1 MEPRES
7 TFEPTVIG
15 AIWRYRALFGA
26 IVAACIVLGVVFS
39 ALQPKE
45 WSAVATLVVEDPRA
59 SSLFEQ
65 PVSGT
70 NADRYVEN
78 QVAVLRSQTIAQ
90 EVIGS
95 PAVVALAD
103 PMDLTEF
110 ARRLTVG
117 SSPGSDVLTVE
128 FIAGDPDVALA
139 SVNAVT
145 EAYQSVLEDEATS
158 TFAAAVEELGTS
170 IERWRSDLDQI
181 QADIAAFTAADP
193 SRAALADQYRASL
206 ERLVE
211 LQAEL
216 PTADAERS
224 GQIRLELDDIAKS
237 FATLQQLDA
246 IEQESPE
253 LRALLE
259 QQSEAVRQLS
269 ALAVLR
275 DELSVDAELAGSG
288 VVVVSPAE
296 EVVPVTTGMARA
308 AAVSLVIGVMIGA
321 AVAYVLALRTQTF
334 DDRLQPEAILE
345 AGLLAEVP
353 SFTEAGLRTQ
363 LPVRDAASTSTAEA
377 YRFLATALEMRS
389 RAGGPVVD
397 GDGAALSGGSRSFV
411 VVSAE
416 PGDGKTVT
424 AANIALAA
432 ARDGF
437 KVLAVDADFDDQAL
451 TRLLVGTESPR
462 YGLPELVGGRITL
475 ERVLEV
481 IEFDVDR
488 IAGHRTMPG
497 ALHLLGRGQ
506 TMVAPA
512 DFFSIGATRQLLA
525 NVTSEYEFVVVDT
538 PPLLH
543 RAYASTIINMAQ
555 QAVVVVAHGS
565 KGSTAHDLR
574 DRLELIGTPIAG
586 YVYVKAPVR
595 RELIGSRRTEPTDTE
610 PGGPELE
617 PTTATH

>member
-26 IVAACIVLGVVFS
+26 IVAACIVLGVVFT

-65 PVSGT
+65 PVTGA

-110 ARRLTVG
+110 AGRLTVG
-117 SSPGSDVLTVE
+117 SSPGSDVLTVG

-158 TFAAAVEELGTS
+158 TFAAAVEELGIS

-181 QADIAAFTAADP
+181 QADIAEFTASDP

-216 PTADAERS
+216 PTADSERS

-363 LPVRDAASTSTAEA
+363 LPVRDAASTSTAES

-397 GDGAALSGGSRSFV
+397 GDGTALPGGYALVRRRLRR
-411 VVSAE
+411 ARRRQDGHRGE
-416 PGDGKTVT
+416 HRPGGGAGRVQGPGGRRRLRRPGADPSPGGDRVAPVRT
-424 AANIALAA
+424 A
-432 ARDGF
+432 G
-437 KVLAVDADFDDQAL
+437 
-451 TRLLVGTESPR
+451 
-462 YGLPELVGGRITL
+462 VGGRAHHAG
-475 ERVLEV
+475 EGAR
-481 IEFDVDR
+481 
-488 IAGHRTMPG
+488 GHRVRRRPHRRASNDAGSAPPPRTRADDGG
-497 ALHLLGRGQ
+497 AGRLLQHRCHPPAAGERHQRIRVRGRRHPTAAPSRLCEHHHQHGAAGRG
-506 TMVAPA
+506 
-512 DFFSIGATRQLLA
+512 G
-525 NVTSEYEFVVVDT
+525 
-538 PPLLH
+538 
-543 RAYASTIINMAQ
+543 
-555 QAVVVVAHGS
+555 
-565 KGSTAHDLR
+565 
-574 DRLELIGTPIAG
+574 
-586 YVYVKAPVR
+586 
-595 RELIGSRRTEPTDTE
+595 
-610 PGGPELE
+610 GGPRQQGLDRSR
-617 PTTATH
+617 PHGTGSS

>member
-7 TFEPTVIG
+7 TFEPTVVG

-26 IVAACIVLGVVFS
+26 IVAACIVLGVVFT
-39 ALQPKE
+39 ALQAKE

-65 PVSGT
+65 PVSGV

-90 EVIGS
+90 EVVGS
-95 PAVVALAD
+95 PAFVALAN

-110 ARRLTVG
+110 SRRLTVG

-145 EAYQSVLEDEATS
+145 EAYQAVLEDEATS

-170 IERWRSDLDQI
+170 IERWRTDLDQI
-181 QADIAAFTAADP
+181 QADIAEFTASDP
-193 SRAALADQYRASL
+193 SRSALADQYRSSL
-206 ERLVE
+206 ERLVA

-216 PTADAERS
+216 PTVDAERAA
-224 GQIRLELDDIAKS
+224 QIRLELDDIAQS

-308 AAVSLVIGVMIGA
+308 AAVSMVIGILLGGT
-321 AVAYVLALRTQTF
+321 VAYVLALRTQTF
-334 DDRLQPEAILE
+334 DDRLQPEAILG

-353 SFTEAGLRTQ
+353 SFVEAGLRTQ
-363 LPVRDAASTSTAEA
+363 LPVREAASSATAES

-389 RAGGPVVD
+389 RAEGPVD
-397 GDGAALSGGSRSFV
+397 GDGTARPGGSRSFV

-432 ARDGF
+432 ARDGL

-451 TRLLVGTESPR
+451 TSLLAGTDSPR

-475 ERVLEV
+475 DQVLEV
-481 IEFDVDR
+481 VDFDIDR
-488 IAGHRTMPG
+488 IAGRRTMPG

-506 TMVAPA
+506 TPVAPA
-512 DFFSIGATRQLLA
+512 DFFSIGATRELLA
-525 NVTSEYEFVVVDT
+525 SVTGEYEFVVIDT
-538 PPLLH
+538 PPILH
-543 RAYASTIINMAQ
+543 RAYASTIINMAH

-595 RELIGSRRTEPTDTE
+595 RELIGSRRSEPSDPG